1 MLDVWVYVTVLCLL
15 VLDEIEKALVDR
27 DLQLLVIISV
37 LNNLVDSILEV
48 VDIGFVVP
56 DNFTVSSN
64 SLRNQGLTN
73 TEILNHKAE
82 RSIDRVVVVQLL
94 VKRLRPFTKAG
105 NLELF
110 RGNILPEISD
120 LLIKNKLELLKLLSL
135 FLQMKDGLLPLVDDL
150 VLDVNLRLL
159 LCPLDLKL
167 FDVCTLL
174 LQHCVLVL
182 DKAIEGLELLAS
194 VSKFVLCELDLTL

>member
-1 MLDVWVYVTVLCLL
+1 MLDVRVHVAVLCLL
-15 VLDEIEKALVDR
+15 VLNEIEQALVDR
-27 DLQLLVIISV
+27 DLKLLVIISV
-37 LNNLVDSILEV
+37 LNNLVDGILEV

-56 DNFTVSSN
+56 DDFTVSSN
-64 SLRNQGLTN
+64 SLSNQSLTN
-73 TEILNHKAE
+73 TEILNHEAE
-82 RSIDRVVVVQLL
+82 RSINRVIVVQLL

-120 LLIKNKLELLKLLSL
+120 LLIKNELELLKLLGL
-135 FLQMKDGLLPLVDDL
+135 FLQMQDGLLPLVDDL

-159 LCPLDLKL
+159 LRPLNLELLDVGTL
-167 FDVCTLL
+167 F

-182 DKAIEGLELLAS
+182 DKTIEGLELLAG